1 MASQNEDRRVERQI
15 VLVITQKIENE
26 LALQK
31 TVCLDYIRATWDITQ
46 SIPSY
51 CISFCISL

>member
-31 TVCLDYIRATWDITQ
+31 TVCLDYIRATWDIT
-46 SIPSY
+46 
-51 CISFCISL
+51 